1 MSATTSTKKKFKVT
15 FVDEIEA
22 ENLEEAHYQLRL
34 YLSKC
39 DYNGDITT
47 FKFEEID
54 DDGNL
59 LEEVEI

>member
-1 MSATTSTKKKFKVT
+1 MKMFKVT
-15 FVDEIEA
+15 FADEIKA
-22 ENLEEAHYQLRL
+22 ENLEDAYDQLRL